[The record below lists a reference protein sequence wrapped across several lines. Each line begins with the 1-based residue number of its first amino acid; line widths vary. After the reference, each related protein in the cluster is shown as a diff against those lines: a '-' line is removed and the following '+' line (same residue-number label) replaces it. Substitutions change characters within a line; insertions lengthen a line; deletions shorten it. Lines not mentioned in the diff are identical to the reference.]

1 MATVDI
7 QPIPVTGVAPTMA
20 TASSGGDKVRTGP
33 GIFILVDNGSASSV
47 TVTLATPGTV
57 DGLAISD
64 RTVAVPAG
72 EQRAIAVTGL
82 YRDPSDGLAHI
93 TWSATDPALTF
104 AALRAS

>member
-20 TASSGGDKVRTGP
+20 VASSGGDKVKTGP
-33 GIFILVDNGSASSV
+33 GTFILVDNGSAGAV

-57 DGLAISD
+57 DGLAIDD
-64 RTVAVPAG
+64 RIVSVPAG

-82 YRDPSDGLAHI
+82 YRDPTDGLAHI
-93 TWSATDPALTF
+93 TWSTTDAALKF